1 MYETNDV
8 YKMIHVEFYIYHLM
22 CYHDKLSYHDKNIL
36 IIDIVVNHLSHT
48 TTILVYNINTCVYQ
62 YQQTKIILL

>member
-22 CYHDKLSYHDKNIL
+22 CYHDELSYHDKNIL
-36 IIDIVVNHLSHT
+36 IIDIVVKSFIAYH
-48 TTILVYNINTCVYQ
+48 YNSGI
-62 YQQTKIILL
+62 